1 MEQETHLIPAT
12 ACCIH
17 YNIEYTFLQ
26 SLQEAGLI
34 EIHTVEAQ
42 SFLPE
47 SQLASLEQYTRLYND
62 LEINTAGIEAIAHLL
77 RRMEAL
83 QDELSSLR
91 QRLSLYETG
100 EPTPDH

>member
-1 MEQETHLIPAT
+1 MEQETRLIPAST
-12 ACCIH
+12 CCTH
-17 YNIEYTFLQ
+17 YHIEYTFLQ

-34 EIHTVEAQ
+34 EMHIIDAQ

-47 SQLASLEQYTRLYND
+47 SQLSSLEQYTRLYND

-83 QDELSSLR
+83 QEELSALR
-91 QRLSLYETG
+91 QRLSLYEAG
-100 EPTPDH
+100 QHLH

>member
-1 MEQETHLIPAT
+1 MEQETRLIPT
-12 ACCIH
+12 STCCTH

-47 SQLASLEQYTRLYND
+47 NQLGHLEQYTRLYQD
-62 LEINTAGIEAIAHLL
+62 LEINAAGIEAIAHLL
-77 RRMEAL
+77 QRMEAL
-83 QDELSSLR
+83 QEELSSLR
-91 QRLSLYETG
+91 QRLSLYEG
-100 EPTPDH
+100 S